1 MATSKKSGT
10 TRRRQRRTKVSIGG
24 ISQSAFA
31 GYAPSSARQPSA
43 AEKPGNDSSASD
55 EQTRK
60 EQTGKDQVRKEED

>member
-31 GYAPSSARQPSA
+31 GYAPSSSRQPTA
-43 AEKPGNDSSASD
+43 AEKPGNDSSD
-55 EQTRK
+55 EQPRK
-60 EQTGKDQVRKEED
+60 QQVRKEED